1 MIWLTQLNISR
12 KSSYLSRHFH
22 KEYFCSTG
30 MSFQS
35 RNHWTIVL
43 NGPQNLESAIPTWLL
58 SLACKRTTF
67 TLFFLGHKHVLIS
80 KKQLRDTK
88 FDMIEFSSNHKGAGY
103 FPTLNM
109 LAFNFPAPNHLTL
122 SLIRGHQHW
131 NSALFALDHFLHQR
145 GSVNVIILNAVA
157 ATSTR
162 KAWRLTLELWTERM
176 KQELH
181 SGIPT

>member
-1 MIWLTQLNISR
+1 MVDSIEHLQKIIIFIQALPQRIFLFNWDELPIQKSLDYCFEWSAELGKRHPNMTFISC
-12 KSSYLSRHFH
+12 LQAH
-22 KEYFCSTG
+22 
-30 MSFQS
+30 
-35 RNHWTIVL
+35 
-43 NGPQNLESAIPTWLL
+43 NLYT
-58 SLACKRTTF
+58 
-67 TLFFLGHKHVLIS
+67 FFLGHKHVLIS

-162 KAWRLTLELWTERM
+162 KAWRLTLEL
-176 KQELH
+176 
-181 SGIPT
+181 